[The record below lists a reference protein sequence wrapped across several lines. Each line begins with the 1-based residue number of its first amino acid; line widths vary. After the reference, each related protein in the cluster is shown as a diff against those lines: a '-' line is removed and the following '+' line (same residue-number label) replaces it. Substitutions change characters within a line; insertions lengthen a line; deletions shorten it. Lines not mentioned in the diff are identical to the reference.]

1 MDEKEYWLNLMDLL
15 ASASLQA
22 LSEMNRERVER
33 AQHLPYEV
41 AHQEAVDLED
51 FSKLAATMLQGMK
64 LEMEKQA
71 PPAPSYKMPPIT
83 TLEINM
89 ELLTMAQNK
98 AAVQGRSL
106 SQYLKELLVQDL
118 FY

>member
-1 MDEKEYWLNLMDLL
+1 MDLL

-22 LSEMNRERVER
+22 LSEMNQGTGREAR
-33 AQHLPYEV
+33 HLPHEV

-51 FSKLAATMLQGMK
+51 FSKLAATMLQRMK
-64 LEMEKQA
+64 LEMEKTGA
-71 PPAPSYKMPPIT
+71 SAPSYKMPPIT